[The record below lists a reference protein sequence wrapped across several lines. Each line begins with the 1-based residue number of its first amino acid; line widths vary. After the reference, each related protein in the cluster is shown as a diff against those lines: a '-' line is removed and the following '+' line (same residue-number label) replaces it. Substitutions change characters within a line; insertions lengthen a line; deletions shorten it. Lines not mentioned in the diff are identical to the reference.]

1 MRNNYKALEYN
12 DGKVLMVM
20 NPKGSEIGQALD
32 VGIFYEGGLIFEII
46 NVFEPFVYDRKSGRV
61 T

>member
-1 MRNNYKALEYN
+1 LRNNYKALEYN

-32 VGIFYEGGLIFEII
+32 VGIFYEGGFSNLNII
-46 NVFEPFVYDRKSGRV
+46 SK
-61 T
+61 